1 MRAMRSASCE
11 TVIRKKALEAYAAS
25 TATAY
30 VVEQLFD
37 ISEVIRRTGLTARA
51 LRFYEARGLVSPL
64 RTASGRRL
72 FGSGELARLNHVVV
86 LKAAGF
92 SLSDIGKVL
101 NGKNVDLARLISAQV
116 AALDARQAT
125 LAEARRLL
133 LAAKSRVDRGEPLD
147 AATLCS
153 LIKSGT
159 TTMKHE
165 NWKAVTDRYFS
176 PEERARW
183 AEKMPAP
190 GTFDQE
196 SYSRKW
202 TELGERI
209 AARLPLD
216 PASAKAQALYD
227 EWQALLAPFK
237 AVATPEMMAGATK
250 LYDRMPEWQGDQKPP
265 FPFEVWTFI
274 KDVRAARQRVGTGS
288 APE

>member
-1 MRAMRSASCE
+1 M
-11 TVIRKKALEAYAAS
+11 
-25 TATAY
+25 
-30 VVEQLFD
+30 EQPLD
-37 ISEVIRRTGLTARA
+37 ISEVIRRTGRTARA
-51 LRFYEARGLVSPL
+51 LRFYETRGLVRPL

-72 FGSGELARLNHVVV
+72 YGAGELARLNHVVV

-92 SLSDIGKVL
+92 SLSDIGRIL
-101 NGKNVDLARLISAQV
+101 EGKTVDLGRLISAQV
-116 AALDARQAT
+116 EALDARQAA
-125 LAEARRLL
+125 LGEARDLL

-153 LIKSGT
+153 LIRSGT
-159 TTMKHE
+159 TMMEHE
-165 NWKAVTDRYFS
+165 NWKSVTDRYFS
-176 PEERARW
+176 PEEKARW
-183 AEKMPAP
+183 AAQMPQP
-190 GTFDQE
+190 GAFDHE
-196 SYSRKW
+196 SYGRKW

-216 PASAKAQALYD
+216 PASADAQALYD

-274 KDVRAARQRVGTGS
+274 KAAGAARQRVGTGS
-288 APE
+288 APV

>member
-1 MRAMRSASCE
+1 M
-11 TVIRKKALEAYAAS
+11 
-25 TATAY
+25 
-30 VVEQLFD
+30 EQPLS

-51 LRFYEARGLVSPL
+51 LRFYEARGLVRPM

-72 FGSGELARLNHVVV
+72 YGGSELARLNHVVV

-101 NGKNVDLARLISAQV
+101 DGRNIDLSRLIHAQV
-116 AALDARQAT
+116 EAIDARQT
-125 LAEARRLL
+125 VLAEAKRLL
-133 LAAKSRVDRGEPLD
+133 ISAKSRVDRGEPLD
-147 AATLCS
+147 VATLCS
-153 LIKSGT
+153 LIRSGA
-159 TTMKHE
+159 TTMEHE

-176 PEERARW
+176 PEEKVRW

-190 GTFDQE
+190 GSFDHE
-196 SYSRKW
+196 SYSRQW
-202 TELGERI
+202 SELGERI

-216 PASAKAQALYD
+216 PSSVEAQALYD

-274 KDVRAARQRVGTGS
+274 KEVGAERQRVGTGS
-288 APE
+288 GPE

>member
-1 MRAMRSASCE
+1 M
-11 TVIRKKALEAYAAS
+11 
-25 TATAY
+25 
-30 VVEQLFD
+30 EQPLD
-37 ISEVIRRTGLTARA
+37 ISDVIRRTGLTARA
-51 LRFYEARGLVSPL
+51 LRFYEARGLLRPL
-64 RTASGRRL
+64 RTGSGRRL
-72 FGSGELARLNHVVV
+72 YGRGELARLNHVLV
-86 LKAAGF
+86 LRAAGF

-101 NGKNVDLARLISAQV
+101 EGRNVDLSRLISAQV
-116 AALDARQAT
+116 EALDARQAA
-125 LAEARRLL
+125 LAEAKRLL
-133 LAAKSRVDRGEPLD
+133 SAAKSRVDRGEPLD

-159 TTMKHE
+159 TMMEHE
-165 NWKAVTDRYFS
+165 NWRAVADRYFS
-176 PEERARW
+176 PEEQARW

-209 AARLPLD
+209 AVRLPLD
-216 PASAKAQALYD
+216 PASAEAQALYD

-250 LYDRMPEWQGDQKPP
+250 LYDRMPEWQDDQKPP

-274 KDVRAARQRVGTGS
+274 KEVRATRQRVGTGS
-288 APE
+288 DPE